1 VLKLN
6 VAQAN
11 SDKRIRVAQDPHPP
25 SAAVQKAVKRLAK
38 AADRETAAIK
48 VKRPAA

>member
-1 VLKLN
+1 MSKLK

-11 SDKRIRVAQDPHPP
+11 SDKRIRVARDPHPP
-25 SAAVQKAVKRLAK
+25 SAGVQRAVERLAK

-48 VKRPAA
+48 AKRPAA